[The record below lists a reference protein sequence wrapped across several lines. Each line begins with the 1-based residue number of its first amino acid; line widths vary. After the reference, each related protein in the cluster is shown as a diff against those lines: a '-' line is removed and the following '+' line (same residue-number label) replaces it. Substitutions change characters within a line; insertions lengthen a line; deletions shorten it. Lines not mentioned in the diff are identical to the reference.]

1 MIRLRDATI
10 NDLQIL
16 EHWDEQPHVIA
27 AAPFDDWD
35 WELELSKK
43 HNWRE
48 LLVAELD
55 GRPIG
60 FIQIIDPA
68 VEETHYWGEI
78 EEGYRAI
85 DIWIGE
91 SSDIGKG
98 YGRAMMT
105 EALNICFRNKD
116 VHSVLIDPLSSNT
129 DAIRFYERIGFTF
142 LEDRQ
147 FDEDYC
153 KVYII
158 TRQEWSLRNPAPARP
173 KGLRHR

>member
-1 MIRLRDATI
+1 MLKLREANID
-10 NDLQIL
+10 DVEIL
-16 EHWDEQPHVIA
+16 KHWDEQPHVIA
-27 AAPFDDWD
+27 SAPNDDWD
-35 WELELSKK
+35 WGQELPRK
-43 HNWRE
+43 HSWRE
-48 LLVAELD
+48 LLIAELD

-91 SSDIGKG
+91 SNDIGMG

-105 EALNICFRNKD
+105 EALNMCFLNKE

-129 DAIRFYERIGFTF
+129 DAIRFYERIGFRF
-142 LEDRQ
+142 LEDRR
-147 FDEDYC
+147 FDEDDC

-158 TRQEWSLRNPAPARP
+158 SRHEWQDKSL
-173 KGLRHR
+173 G